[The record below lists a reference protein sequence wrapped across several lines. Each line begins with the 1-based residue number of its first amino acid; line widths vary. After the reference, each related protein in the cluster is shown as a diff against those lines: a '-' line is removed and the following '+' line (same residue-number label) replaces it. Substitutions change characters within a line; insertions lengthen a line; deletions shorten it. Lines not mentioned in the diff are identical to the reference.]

1 MPSVGHY
8 STMVQQ
14 YVNQIIEA
22 ALSQQIA
29 PLKIV
34 GLLNQARIE
43 SGNFS
48 PAAKYSVFNLSGQTN
63 PWGMQ
68 YPSKT
73 LKARKWIVG
82 FVQDKRGVKWSKYK
96 NVYDSTIDR
105 LYWERIGGIIPFD
118 NPRQYYTELGKR
130 GYFLPNTTDKGYEDA
145 VVKLYNQNLLSDL
158 EQIRIKSN
166 NTINPIIVI
175 AALIFLL

>member
-1 MPSVGHY
+1 MPSVALY
-8 STMVQQ
+8 STMEQQ
-14 YVNQIIEA
+14 YVNQIISA
-22 ALSQQIA
+22 GLSEKIP

-34 GLLNQARIE
+34 ALMNQARIE

-48 PAAKYSVFNLSGQTN
+48 PAANYSVFNLSERTN

-68 YPSKT
+68 YPTKT

-82 FVQDKRGVKWSKYK
+82 FVTDKKGVKWSKYK

-105 LYWERIGGIIPFD
+105 IYWERIGGIIPFD
-118 NPRQYYTELGKR
+118 NPRQYYTALGKR

-166 NTINPIIVI
+166 NSINPIIII